1 MVDLN
6 RIATEQRNPD
16 TMDIDRV
23 STLEM
28 VREINST
35 QVADEDVLTDSV
47 YEVVDGK
54 IVKAA

>member
-28 VREINST
+28 EGC
-35 QVADEDVLTDSV
+35 ACC
-47 YEVVDGK
+47 GK
-54 IVKAA
+54 DPSQDCGSD